1 MCAGFTISTQQRLC
15 VQKPHQAHG
24 CAQIPT
30 LQPTDREPRPSCCA
44 GNTEEIHQEVERLS
58 QKLEQLHKADPSIF
72 AIQADEQADPDGQ
85 ILALMLRW
93 RGQRLHAIEL
103 EIQRLIASMILSEQ
117 ADELHDEL

>member
-1 MCAGFTISTQQRLC
+1 
-15 VQKPHQAHG
+15 
-24 CAQIPT
+24 
-30 LQPTDREPRPSCCA
+30 
-44 GNTEEIHQEVERLS
+44 VERLS
-58 QKLEQLHKADPSIF
+58 QKLEQLRKADPSIA